1 MFMGI
6 EMPAGD
12 HVIELRYHTPGLL
25 PGFVMLILGV
35 VLLVILV
42 RYEKKSFA
50 GENADV

>member
-12 HVIELRYHTPGLL
+12 HVVELRYHTPGLL
-25 PGFVMLILGV
+25 AVFVMLILGA

-42 RYEKKSFA
+42 RYEKRQQKVI
-50 GENADV
+50 E